1 MKRRRIFLTLL
12 GVLSVI
18 VQKVQSQQ
26 ILDFFNNE
34 IIGEK
39 IFEIFREINF

>member
-12 GVLSVI
+12 GVISVI

-34 IIGEK
+34 IIGE
-39 IFEIFREINF
+39 